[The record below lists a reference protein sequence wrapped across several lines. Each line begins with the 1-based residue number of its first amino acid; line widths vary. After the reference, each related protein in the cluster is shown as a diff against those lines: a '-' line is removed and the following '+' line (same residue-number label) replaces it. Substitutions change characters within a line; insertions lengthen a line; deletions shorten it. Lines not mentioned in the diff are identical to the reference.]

1 MYSLTVTRSD
11 NSESLPTSLEPGA
24 ASANEPI
31 QQPEVESL
39 PATELHFDVEQEH
52 SEAGGPTGHEDHAE
66 HADPVSED
74 EEKESASEESEEPEP
89 VATRARS
96 RKRTREEEVPAS
108 TPLAKRR
115 SRRQPV
121 APRRPNASPEMAG
134 KITKSRAK
142 TARGTRPRTRRAR

>member
-1 MYSLTVTRSD
+1 MAD
-11 NSESLPTSLEPGA
+11 
-24 ASANEPI
+24 EPI

-39 PATELHFDVEQEH
+39 PATELHVDGEREH
-52 SEAGGPTGHEDHAE
+52 SEAGGLTGYKDHEE
-66 HADPVSED
+66 HVDPVSED

-89 VATRARS
+89 VATRACS
-96 RKRTREEEVPAS
+96 RKRAREEEVPAS

-121 APRRPNASPEMAG
+121 APRRPDASPEMAG